1 MAYLNEDG
9 FFLTCPHGDVAVLC
23 CGQVAGAKLMLSY
36 GKASIWRLPKQLVVT
51 LDGYLMERFT
61 LQAESKDN
69 LAGLIIWVMACG
81 SLSDQKALIN
91 GQ

>member
-23 CGQVAGAKLMLSY
+23 CGQVAGAKLMLRY
-36 GKASIWRLPKQLVVT
+36 GKAAVWRLPKQLVVT
-51 LDGYLMERFT
+51 LNGYLMERFA
-61 LQAESKDN
+61 LQAESQDN
-69 LAGLIIWVMACG
+69 LASLIIWVMACG
-81 SLSDQKALIN
+81 SLSNQKALID